1 MTVRTFTMT
10 VCVAALAGVALAQ
23 PPAAAPTPRGDAP
36 RPAVEQQPTP
46 TPSAPSPAIAPR
58 RQGQPVNV
66 KVEVTITDQR
76 GGSPAMK
83 KTVTVVTADG
93 MGGLIRSTANY
104 RGDLGDVPLNVDTE
118 PELLTDG
125 KIRLRVNLQYDLPGS
140 VTGDKD
146 SPGGGVLR
154 RTQIRENLAVILETG
169 KSITV
174 AQSADP
180 VGDRQVT
187 IDVKATILR

>member
-1 MTVRTFTMT
+1 MTAPTFTMT
-10 VCVAALAGVALAQ
+10 MCVAALAGVALAQ
-23 PPAAAPTPRGDAP
+23 PPAAVQTPRGDAP
-36 RPAVEQQPTP
+36 RPAVEQPTP
-46 TPSAPSPAIAPR
+46 APPAPSPVVAPR

-66 KVEVTITDQR
+66 KVDVTITDQR

-125 KIRLRVNLQYDLPGS
+125 KIRLRLNLQYDLPGS

-154 RTQIRENLAVILETG
+154 RTQIRENLAVILEN
-169 KSITV
+169 
-174 AQSADP
+174 
-180 VGDRQVT
+180 
-187 IDVKATILR
+187 